1 MDTEM
6 GTGVNKKCRI
16 SSREES
22 ACSNLLGGGVD
33 QLRFVVGPELDIA
46 WGVSHWGISVV
57 ARGAIFLGCCGFG
70 LLARTV
76 FWRLLACFVA
86 YYSTA

>member
-1 MDTEM
+1 MRI
-6 GTGVNKKCRI
+6 GVNKKCRN

-22 ACSNLLGGGVD
+22 ACSHLLGGGVD

-57 ARGAIFLGCCGFG
+57 ARGAIFLGCCGLAFWPEWCSG
-70 LLARTV
+70 VSLLA
-76 FWRLLACFVA
+76 LLLIIPRPRG
-86 YYSTA
+86 